1 MAATNII
8 DINENMLVNLDKGLF
23 EILLKDRTTGANLIW
38 ATGDY
43 VALGP
48 GFKAADHIAIRAVTG
63 PHGDIIRPRVAK
75 SSEQKW
81 QRARDK
87 AEVFTPAW
95 ICNKQNNLVDNAWFG
110 RENIFNKE
118 STSGWETLATP
129 VLFPGGDGRTWEDYV
144 ISTRLEITCG
154 EAPYLISRYDAVS
167 GEYIAREER
176 IGLLDRKLRIVR
188 ENVTSQKDW
197 LIWAEKAL
205 ESIYG
210 FDYQGDNVLLSRENI
225 FWSMREEFCALWGEE
240 PTVEQ
245 MRRWGEIISWNIWQM
260 DGLKF
265 VVPESCQTKEVVV
278 EDLFEKQVVKK
289 ECEGCKKNAPFKH
302 NGIYCRI
309 KNWRSG
315 RESRF
320 VDSLK
325 GEKNGRK

>member
-8 DINENMLVNLDKGLF
+8 DIKENAIVNLDKELF
-23 EILLKDRTTGANLIW
+23 AILLKDRTTGANLIW

-43 VALGP
+43 AALGP
-48 GFKAADHIAIRAVTG
+48 GFRFSDPIALRAVTG
-63 PHGDIIRPRVAK
+63 PHGDIIQPRVAK
-75 SSEQKW
+75 SREQKW
-81 QRARDK
+81 QRVRDK

-118 STSGWETLATP
+118 TTSGWETLAAP

-144 ISTRLEITCG
+144 LSTRLEITCG
-154 EAPYLISRYDAVS
+154 EAPYLTSRYDAVS

-265 VVPESCQTKEVVV
+265 VVPESCQTKEVV

-309 KNWRSG
+309 KDWRSG